1 MSHSSRNF
9 NKLSKFENAKALRV
23 LPNLKVQ
30 IKDVFKNI
38 WHQSYNGLFDEAF
51 NLDELPNY
59 NSITEEELKHFVE
72 VIKNTFK
79 NKINVNEATGT
90 GPVDYLVKHDD
101 FVMLINEAE
110 LEDFTKGIAQNI
122 MQLHSASEELH
133 PEPLFGSDDSVKPRS
148 STRTTLSIVG
158 KKLN

>member
-79 NKINVNEATGT
+79 NKINGT

-122 MQLHSASEELH
+122 MQLHSASE
-133 PEPLFGSDDSVKPRS
+133 
-148 STRTTLSIVG
+148 
-158 KKLN
+158 